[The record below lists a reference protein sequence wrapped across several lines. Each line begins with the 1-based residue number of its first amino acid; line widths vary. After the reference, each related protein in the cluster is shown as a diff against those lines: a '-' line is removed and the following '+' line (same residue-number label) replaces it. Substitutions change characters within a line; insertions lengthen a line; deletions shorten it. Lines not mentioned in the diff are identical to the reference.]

1 MNKAYPNMNFVLLVE
16 GRETACRSVRAFEHE
31 TEYETIQEGGV
42 NDYVHIRRK
51 PSSKPV
57 TFQME
62 RYRTAGEDGS
72 EELFN
77 VGTALK
83 QDMVLMVSSVQGDFK
98 NPVAQFTFSGCI
110 VTGKHYS
117 ELEAEKSGLLT
128 ETVTIICERL
138 TVIRP

>member
-16 GRETACRSVRAFEHE
+16 GREAACKSVRAFEQE
-31 TEYETIQEGGV
+31 AEYDTIQEGGI
-42 NDYVHIRRK
+42 NDYVHIRLK
-51 PSSKPV
+51 PFSKSI

-62 RYRTAGEDGS
+62 RYRTANENGS
-72 EELFN
+72 EELLN

-128 ETVTIICERL
+128 ETITILCERL
-138 TVIRP
+138 TVTGP